1 MDLYFMY
8 YYFYYIFVYLSLICF
23 GTNLGRCI
31 KLNFG
36 SKRLQ
41 GSCPRRTS
49 LLAVLTIFLKPQ
61 LPRLLT

>member
-36 SKRLQ
+36 
-41 GSCPRRTS
+41 
-49 LLAVLTIFLKPQ
+49 
-61 LPRLLT
+61 